1 MGWGAEV
8 QITATMLFWPLLASG
23 QISIRKVDG
32 WQTLATKFI
41 DQRIDLAA
49 RPLLVAALTF
59 PLRRGDVDYVVFC
72 FGKLEDVEVL
82 RPSCGDRRRSYKNG
96 RPGKTVLGPSSFQP
110 MMVTTGR
117 TGTPHRQH
125 QSSQTAR
132 RGSELA

>member
-1 MGWGAEV
+1 MVLCAAKAKSRTAEYAGTGRVTPAADKVMGKNCDV
-8 QITATMLFWPLLASG
+8 
-23 QISIRKVDG
+23 VDG
-32 WQTLATKFI
+32 FANTLS
-41 DQRIDLAA
+41 
-49 RPLLVAALTF
+49 VAALTF
-59 PLRRGDVDYVVFC
+59 PLRRDDVDYVVFC
-72 FGKLEDVEVL
+72 FGKPEDAEVL

-117 TGTPHRQH
+117 TGTPHRRH